1 MELLYRSPIF
11 TRCYPYR
18 TYMKIFSKYA
28 VAFVL
33 SYLLFAWLGCKKDE
47 IRFNLIAPSGGDTT
61 TFQGIYNVER
71 GDSAYNTVFLD
82 FSKDQHPAVLRS
94 SWDLGFYCGT
104 ADFRV
109 IINNAVGATL
119 VESDKTNLNDVTLN
133 DSTTTLFNK
142 LDLAATG
149 DPTTIDAVTGDS
161 TAYLAGTVIKKISA
175 VNSENK
181 VYILKRGT
189 GTTTAYSKW
198 IKMRIDRST
207 TSNGYIVTYGNL
219 PDQTYR
225 TITVTKDASFNFTY
239 ASFATATSSY
249 EPAKKLWDI
258 SWGISTYKAAETSK
272 VKAEPDFVQINFM
285 GGVTAAEVIFG
296 ADTTKNYR
304 NFTAANLEGV
314 TFSGNRDVIGTSWR
328 NLPSSLP
335 GTLSIKADRFYLV
348 RDNAGNIYCL
358 SFLGGGSRGRPI
370 IQYRLL
376 QATTGV

>member
-1 MELLYRSPIF
+1 
-11 TRCYPYR
+11 
-18 TYMKIFSKYA
+18 MKIISRYA
-28 VAFVL
+28 VALVF

-47 IRFNLIAPSGGDTT
+47 IKFNLIAPSGGDTT
-61 TFQGIYNVER
+61 TFQGIYNIER

-82 FSKDQHPAVLRS
+82 FSKDSHPAVLRS
-94 SWDLGFYCGT
+94 TWDLGFYCGT

-109 IINNAVGATL
+109 IINNAVGAT
-119 VESDKTNLNDVTLN
+119 VVASDKTDLNDVTLA

-142 LDLAATG
+142 LALDATG
-149 DPTTIDAVTGDS
+149 DPTTIDPVQGDS
-161 TAYLAGTVIKKISA
+161 TAYLAGTVIKAISA

-189 GTTTAYSKW
+189 GTTTAYTKW

-207 TSNGYIVTYGNL
+207 TSNGYTVTYGNL

-239 ASFATATSSY
+239 GSFATSTSSY

-258 SWGISTYKAAETSK
+258 SWGINTYKVAETSK
-272 VKAEPDFVQINFM
+272 VRAEPDFVQINFM

-304 NFTAANLEGV
+304 NFKEENLTGI
-314 TFSGNRDVIGTSWR
+314 TFSNNRDVIGTNWR

-335 GTLSIKADRFYLV
+335 GTLSIKIDRFYLV
-348 RDNAGNIYCL
+348 KDKAGNIYKL

-370 IQYRLL
+370 IQYTILR
-376 QATTGV
+376 ATDAIP